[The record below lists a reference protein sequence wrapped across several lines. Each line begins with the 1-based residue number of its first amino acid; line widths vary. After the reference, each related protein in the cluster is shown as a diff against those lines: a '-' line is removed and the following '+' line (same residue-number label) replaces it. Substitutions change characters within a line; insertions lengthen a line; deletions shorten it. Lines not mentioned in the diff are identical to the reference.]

1 MEDGVTAVLEA
12 TGVEGVTGV
21 RGGIG
26 VVDTVS
32 KKKKNFFNIK
42 IIIIKSF
49 EI

>member
-32 KKKKNFFNIK
+32 EKKNFFNIK